1 MGRPTDIINLTGNY
15 EASLAQLAKKLG
27 TEKVRRAVFRNM
39 YGKHRRPRSTKQIC
53 DALGYPLEK
62 KQQVQNALSYL
73 EQHHFVEKVRNEGE
87 VKDGSRSL
95 YKKVDSLRGHV
106 SQLEKLAD
114 DKQRR
119 DALAAST
126 RNQQPAV
133 ATPQRITRARLKK
146 KKTLTVLFLSS
157 NPIPDLNL
165 RTDVEFAKV
174 QDAIRQS
181 RYRDNVR
188 IEHRPAANVQ
198 TILNGLNDLRPD
210 IIHFSGHGDQTGLYL
225 DDQSVPE
232 FAVPG
237 QADDFSMHAEY
248 ALLAKALKATD
259 FPPKLV
265 VLNSCYS
272 SESLKSIGGLVDAT
286 ITMDLPVSDIAA
298 AVFSPQLYSALASG
312 QSLHAAFSQALIAVE
327 IAVIDDVD
335 IPQLHANDKG
345 KSAIF
350 V

>member
-1 MGRPTDIINLTGNY
+1 MGRPTDVINLTGNY

-27 TEKVRRAVFRNM
+27 TEKVRRAVFKNM
-39 YGKHRRPRSTKQIC
+39 YGKHRKPRSTKQIC
-53 DALGYPLEK
+53 AALGYPPGK

-73 EQHHFVEKVRNEGE
+73 EQHHFIEKVRNDGA
-87 VKDGSRSL
+87 VSDGSRSL

-114 DKQRR
+114 NKQKRE
-119 DALAAST
+119 ALAATKS
-126 RNQQPAV
+126 NAQSAV
-133 ATPQRITRARLKK
+133 AAPQRITRARLKQK
-146 KKTLTVLFLSS
+146 RTLTVLFLSS
-157 NPIPDLNL
+157 NPILGSNL

-174 QDAIRQS
+174 QDAIWRS
-181 RYRDNVR
+181 RYRDNVK
-188 IEHRPAANVQ
+188 IEHRPAANLN

-237 QADDFSMHAEY
+237 QAEDFSEHAEY
-248 ALLAKALKATD
+248 GLLAKALAATD

-272 SESLKSIGGLVDAT
+272 SDSLRSISGLVDAT
-286 ITMDLPVSDIAA
+286 ITMDLPVSDVAA
-298 AVFSPQLYSALASG
+298 AVFFTPTLFGAGFRTISKRCVLSSLNRSG
-312 QSLHAAFSQALIAVE
+312 DCCHR
-327 IAVIDDVD
+327 
-335 IPQLHANDKG
+335 
-345 KSAIF
+345 
-350 V
+350 